1 MAGEVKQIS
10 DGEYFAD
17 PALDQSALKRFMV
30 SPLSYVDYLDHGLDV
45 SGDALEFGKA
55 AHALVLGT
63 GAEIVERP
71 NLRTKAGRAEMEEL
85 KARDAAVLSAADL
98 SKAEA
103 MAAVTSP
110 YFDAIPGRPEVA
122 VFADDPAS
130 GLELKGKYDWLPDAP
145 DEDGVLRIRDYK
157 TTASDPRDFPRDA
170 ARLGYHIQAAF
181 YMMLYRL
188 GGYMDPIGFEFVV
201 QEKKRPYDYMV
212 WRMAEDSQ
220 EIGMAGEHIA
230 QALDELAGFKRDS
243 PGDWRQRMACYGLD
257 KTPRDVRFTGWRIDR
272 EYEEMEA

>member
-1 MAGEVKQIS
+1 MAADVRQLS
-10 DGEYFAD
+10 DREYFAD
-17 PALDQSALKRFMV
+17 PSLDQSALKRFMV

-85 KARDAAVLSAADL
+85 NAKDAAVLSAADL
-98 SKAEA
+98 GKARE
-103 MAAVTSP
+103 MAAVTVP
-110 YFDAIPGRPEVA
+110 YFQAIPGRPEVA
-122 VFADDPAS
+122 VFVEDPSS
-130 GLELKGKYDWLPDAP
+130 GLGLKGKFDWLPDAP
-145 DEDGVLRIRDYK
+145 DEDGVLRVRDYK
-157 TTASDPRDFPRDA
+157 TTGSDPRDFARDA

-188 GGYMDPIGFEFVV
+188 TGYAGPLGFEFVV

-220 EIGMAGEHIA
+220 EIAVASEHIA

-243 PGDWRQRMACYGLD
+243 PDDWKQRMACYGLD
-257 KTPRDVRFTGWRIDR
+257 KTPRSVEFTGWQIDR

>member
-1 MAGEVKQIS
+1 MAGEVKQIPDS
-10 DGEYFAD
+10 EYFAD

-45 SGDALEFGKA
+45 SGDALEFGRA

-85 KARDAAVLSAADL
+85 RASGAAVLSAVDL
-98 SKAEA
+98 GKARA
-103 MAAVTSP
+103 MAAVAAP
-110 YFDAIPGRPEVA
+110 CFRAVPGRPEVA
-122 VFADDPAS
+122 VFADDPSS
-130 GLELKGKYDWLPDAP
+130 GLALKGKYDWLPDAP

-188 GGYMDPIGFEFVV
+188 TGYEGPIGFEFVV
-201 QEKKRPYDYMV
+201 QEKKRPYDYML
-212 WRMAEDSQ
+212 WRMAEDGQ
-220 EIGMAGEHIA
+220 EIGMAREHIA

-243 PGDWRQRMACYGLD
+243 PDGWRQRMACYGLD
-257 KTPRDVRFTGWRIDR
+257 KTPRDVQFPGWRIDR